1 MKKLFKNWKTT
12 FFGLTSIA
20 SGVMLI
26 MKGHLAEGL
35 TAITTG
41 LGLAAAKDHDTI
53 D

>member
-20 SGVMLI
+20 TGVMMI
-26 MKGHLAEGL
+26 MKGHVVEGI
-35 TAITTG
+35 TAISAG
-41 LGLAAAKDHDTI
+41 LGLTAAKDHDVI